1 MKNTVQTFARI
12 VSDNA
17 CGKSHLLCTQMCT
30 IHRYS
35 LGRTGKSRQKRRKDE
50 RAPSNQ
56 RSRAGQRPLCGDDVW
71 EEARQNCL
79 HRGKAA

>member
-1 MKNTVQTFARI
+1 MTTPV
-12 VSDNA
+12 VSHTS
-17 CGKSHLLCTQMCT
+17 CVTQEMCT
-30 IHRYS
+30 IRRYS

-56 RSRAGQRPLCGDDVW
+56 RTRAGQRPLCGDDVL

-79 HRGKAA
+79 NRGKAG